1 MIPENALSVTTL
13 TTYIR
18 AVFEQDD
25 RLQDV
30 WVQGEVSNFRRASS
44 GHLYFT
50 LKDGKAAVR
59 CVVWKSTAMRLH
71 TLPKEGDSVLA
82 HGYVSVYEPAG
93 DYQLYADKVRPVGI
107 GDLYAQFERLKA
119 KLDAE
124 GLFDPLRKRPLPAFP
139 HRIGVVTSP
148 EAAAFQDVL
157 NVLRRRFPLA
167 EVVLSPTL
175 VQGADAPPQIVR
187 ALERLN
193 RRDDIE
199 VILVCRGGGSIEDLW
214 AFNDEM
220 VARAVAASRLPVIS
234 GVGHEVDFT
243 ICDFVADERAPTPS
257 AAAEMLTPDIAEL
270 RAGVA
275 WLGDQLRESFAR
287 QVRERREDL
296 NASARALRGV
306 SPAARV
312 RIFRQ
317 RLDDWNARLTGAQ
330 RARLALLRE
339 RVGARGQALTAA
351 SPTAILARGY
361 ALVTDAVTGARITSA
376 SQDAP
381 RLIVQF
387 HDGVIRANVE
397 KEE

>member
-18 AVFEQDD
+18 AVFEQDN

-59 CVVWKSTAMRLH
+59 CVVWKSTALRLR
-71 TLPKEGDSVLA
+71 TLPKDGDSVLA
-82 HGYVSVYEPAG
+82 HGYVSVYEPTG

-193 RRDDIE
+193 RRADIE

-214 AFNDEM
+214 AFNDET

-243 ICDFVADERAPTPS
+243 ICDFAADERAATPS

-270 RAGVA
+270 RADVA
-275 WLGDQLRESFAR
+275 WLGDQLREVFDR
-287 QVRERREDL
+287 QVRERREAL
-296 NASARALRGV
+296 NAAARALRGV

-312 RIFRQ
+312 RI
-317 RLDDWNARLTGAQ
+317 
-330 RARLALLRE
+330 
-339 RVGARGQALTAA
+339 
-351 SPTAILARGY
+351 Y
-361 ALVTDAVTGARITSA
+361 
-376 SQDAP
+376 
-381 RLIVQF
+381 
-387 HDGVIRANVE
+387 
-397 KEE
+397 